1 MATNVRTAV
10 ANRLGKSGTLSLK
23 KDVFGIFSDDN
34 PQRRS
39 LLRQL
44 ELIETK
50 PFVRVAQV
58 KVIGTL
64 DLGPGP
70 GPGPPIRTVLSPS
83 PLPQRDLDNANT
95 IYQRECDAW
104 VYCEGNI
111 TVDRLDLTIFDQS
124 DCGGVAGGHVV
135 SDDEDQLFDLG
146 RGLGANIVC
155 YYVFSA
161 TAFGGCAAHPPGR
174 RGFWVG
180 SGQFNAPASPLVAFA
195 HELTHVVG
203 DNGHVTTPANNLMTR
218 AAGKPVSS
226 TLTPAQQTR
235 ILADPDMEQP

>member
-23 KDVFGIFSDDN
+23 KDVFGVYSNDN
-34 PQRRS
+34 PQSRS
-39 LLRQL
+39 LLRQM

-50 PFVRVAQV
+50 PLVRVALV
-58 KVIGTL
+58 TVI
-64 DLGPGP
+64 D
-70 GPGPPIRTVLSPS
+70 RANNNVPS
-83 PLPQRDLDNANT
+83 SQPQRDLDNANT

-104 VYCEGNI
+104 VYCQD
-111 TVDRLDLTIFDQS
+111 TRTFDRPDLTFFDQN
-124 DCGGVAGGHVV
+124 DCGGVFGGHVV
-135 SDDEDQLFDLG
+135 SDDEDELFDLG
-146 RGLGANIVC
+146 RDLGANIVG

-180 SGQFNAPASPLVAFA
+180 SPPNNNPASPLVAFA

-203 DNGHVTTPANNLMTR
+203 DNAHVSTPARNLMTR
-218 AAGKPVSS
+218 AAGKLVSS

-235 ILADPDMEQP
+235 MLADPDMEQP

>member
-10 ANRLGKSGTLSLK
+10 ADRLGKSGRLSLK
-23 KDVFGIFSDDN
+23 KDVFGVYSNVFP
-34 PQRRS
+34 PQSRS
-39 LLRQL
+39 LLRQM

-50 PFVRVAQV
+50 PLVRV
-58 KVIGTL
+58 
-64 DLGPGP
+64 
-70 GPGPPIRTVLSPS
+70 VLVTITDTANNKIPS
-83 PLPQRDLDNANT
+83 PQPQRDLDNANT

-104 VYCEGNI
+104 VYCQDTDTI
-111 TVDRLDLTIFDQS
+111 DRPDLTVFDQA
-124 DCGGVAGGHVV
+124 DCGGVVGGHVV
-135 SDDEDQLFDLG
+135 SDDEDELFDLG

-180 SGQFNAPASPLVAFA
+180 SGQNSPASPLVAFA

-203 DNGHVTTPANNLMTR
+203 DNGHVSTPADNLMTK
-218 AAGKPVSS
+218 AEDKPVSS

>member
-23 KDVFGIFSDDN
+23 KDVFGVYSNVIP
-34 PQRRS
+34 PQSRS
-39 LLRQL
+39 LLRQM
-44 ELIETK
+44 ELIQTK
-50 PFVRVAQV
+50 PLVRVV
-58 KVIGTL
+58 LV
-64 DLGPGP
+64 
-70 GPGPPIRTVLSPS
+70 TVTDTAANNIPNSQ
-83 PLPQRDLDNANT
+83 PQRDLDNANT

-104 VYCEGNI
+104 IYCQD
-111 TVDRLDLTIFDQS
+111 TRTRDRPDLTVFDQN
-124 DCGGVAGGHVV
+124 DCGGVVGGHVV
-135 SDDEDQLFDLG
+135 SDDEDELFDLG
-146 RGLGANIVC
+146 RDLGANIVC

-180 SGQFNAPASPLVAFA
+180 SPPNNNPASPDVAFA

-203 DNGHVTTPANNLMTR
+203 DNAHVSTPADNLMTK
-218 AAGKPVSS
+218 AKGKLVSS